1 MDDMLASYIASKQ
14 KYNSLCLNEENNL
27 IKYCFFNNDNYNNY
41 SCKVLYNLYNDCIKF
56 KKLKQ

>member
-1 MDDMLASYIASKQ
+1 MDHILTSYIESKK

-27 IKYCFFNNDNYNNY
+27 IKYCFFNNNNY
-41 SCKVLYNLYNDCIKF
+41 TCKVLYNLYNDCIKF